1 MKIYSLPFLLLF
13 LLSFDNEVSEFPASG
28 LSTVDQQMS
37 DSVRRKAV
45 KIIFRSNDGGQ
56 TWVDI
61 SEGLPD
67 NLGDDF
73 ARYGFFANDN
83 GIYLRTGDGIYHSK
97 PNSTAPFWN
106 KENLTGKEKNN
117 ALGDGV
123 ETSVDSVFTGSETG
137 VAKPTGKLIES
148 HGVILATSQKGIIRS
163 TDGGETWNLVI
174 GEGGVGIALERVKG
188 GFAAITYNAM
198 SKTRRMRTSYDGG
211 KTWQAID
218 AGLPPSLSIASII
231 QVGNYFFC
239 GHPSG
244 IFKSSDKGKTW
255 KLIVPSVDDK
265 VFNLSASGNV
275 IYAIPRPGGC

>member
-1 MKIYSLPFLLLF
+1 MKIYSLPFLLFF
-13 LLSFDNEVSEFPASG
+13 LLSLSNEVSEFPASC
-28 LSTVDQQMS
+28 LSTVNQQVS
-37 DSVRRKAV
+37 NSVGNKAV
-45 KIIFRSNDGGQ
+45 KVIFRSNDGGQ

-61 SEGLPD
+61 SEGLPENLED
-67 NLGDDF
+67 NF
-73 ARYGFFANDN
+73 AREGVSANDN
-83 GIYLRTGDGIYHSK
+83 GIYLHTGDGIYHSK

-117 ALGDGV
+117 AHVRGV
-123 ETSVDSVFTGSETG
+123 KASGDSVFTGSESA
-137 VAKPTGKLIES
+137 VVKPTGKLIES
-148 HGVILATSQKGIIRS
+148 DGVILATSQQGIIRS
-163 TDGGETWNLVI
+163 TDGGETWDLVI

-188 GFAAITYNAM
+188 GFAAITYNTM
-198 SKTRRMRTSYDGG
+198 SKTRRVRTSYDGG

-231 QVGNYFFC
+231 QVGDSFFC

-244 IFKSSDKGKTW
+244 IFKSSDKGQTW
-255 KLIVPSVDDK
+255 KLILPSEDDK

>member
-73 ARYGFFANDN
+73 ARYGFSANDN

-198 SKTRRMRTSYDGG
+198 SKTRRVRTSYDGG